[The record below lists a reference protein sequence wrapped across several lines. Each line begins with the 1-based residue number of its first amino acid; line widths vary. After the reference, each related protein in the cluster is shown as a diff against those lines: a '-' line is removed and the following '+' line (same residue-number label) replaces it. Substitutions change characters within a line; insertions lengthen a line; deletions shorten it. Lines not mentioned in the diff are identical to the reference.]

1 MIDTLTDT
9 DYVSVVDF
17 SSSAVAYGDGLDELV
32 PATADNL
39 EAIQAWI
46 NGLRASGT
54 TNFNDAFAKAWAIF
68 RMSDTTGASS
78 GCNKVRATASSRRPS
93 SRPPPPPPRP
103 PIAGGAVLCVRLSR
117 PSFLLWQVLLFLTDG
132 KPNGPWGDE
141 QYAGVKR
148 QAADSALTPQPQPQ
162 PQPQP

>member
-132 KPNGPWGDE
+132 KPNEPWGDE
-141 QYAGVKR
+141 QYAGVKQ

>member
-1 MIDTLTDT
+1 VIDTLTDT

-93 SRPPPPPPRP
+93 SRPPPPPPP
-103 PIAGGAVLCVRLSR
+103 PPHRRRSGPMRAPFPPVLPSLAGASLPHR
-117 PSFLLWQVLLFLTDG
+117 
-132 KPNGPWGDE
+132 
-141 QYAGVKR
+141 R
-148 QAADSALTPQPQPQ
+148 QAQ
-162 PQPQP
+162 

>member
-1 MIDTLTDT
+1 VIDTLTDT

-78 GCNKVRATASSRRPS
+78 GCNKVRATASSRA
-93 SRPPPPPPRP
+93 PPLAPPRP

-132 KPNGPWGDE
+132 KPNEPWGDE
-141 QYAGVKR
+141 QYAGVKQ